1 MTGCSPSLCLCSS
14 ITLVLKSWFQPG
26 GSEDAAVCLQSSSS
40 DRNINPLCP
49 VAPSCSSK
57 PPRDSASYDGAT
69 ENLFHLLLL
78 FTADGRANTCLH
90 AAVRWKRLNRQS
102 KLLVYSDS
110 YTQQTIPLSSS
121 RDNLISVG
129 RAEKLIQTLK
139 TSYFHVEQLKL
150 PFHMM

>member
-14 ITLVLKSWFQPG
+14 ITLILKSWFQPG

-57 PPRDSASYDGAT
+57 PPRDSASYDGAA

-90 AAVRWKRLNRQS
+90 AGVRWRRLNRQS
-102 KLLVYSDS
+102 KLLVYSC
-110 YTQQTIPLSSS
+110 QQTIPLSYS

-129 RAEKLIQTLK
+129 RAEKVISTLNSLNCRF
-139 TSYFHVEQLKL
+139 T
-150 PFHMM
+150 